1 MGAQRPNVPIPFA
14 TFRNSVWKNRLFGGP
29 IISLI
34 LPRPLCPGIITEG
47 VRRVLATYPQG
58 CAFQEK
64 RHAGNAYCSVQ
75 NVARIANRILI
86 NAAIASNKFAVACA
100 KRMISE

>member
-1 MGAQRPNVPIPFA
+1 
-14 TFRNSVWKNRLFGGP
+14 
-29 IISLI
+29 
-34 LPRPLCPGIITEG
+34 
-47 VRRVLATYPQG
+47 LATYPQG